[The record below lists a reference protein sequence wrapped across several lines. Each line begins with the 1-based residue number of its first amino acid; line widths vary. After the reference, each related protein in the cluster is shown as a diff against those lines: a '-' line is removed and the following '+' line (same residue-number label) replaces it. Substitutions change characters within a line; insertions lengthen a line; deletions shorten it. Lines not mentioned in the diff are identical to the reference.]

1 VNCWFTSFVKGE
13 VQVSTAIPAIEGR
26 SFMAKVIVADE
37 NEGRRSLL
45 ANTLEREGFDITRAA
60 TLRQAEGTALAIM
73 PEVVLIDSEWK
84 NGDAIDAAQRLMGDP
99 EFAFKCRV
107 VVLARNVTQEYRV
120 SAAQSGVSEVIS
132 KPVDMKVLIQQ
143 LHKHTRKQFV
153 PPPADV
159 ATGQSGGGSFDVSM
173 TMGDSTWALPMLKGL
188 VGPEKINTDFIDEIL
203 SQMNEEGLEVNTEID
218 SSAMSSMLRL
228 ALNKLVDQASADGE
242 LISPNQM
249 IGEDGT
255 QEQNPANPSSPS
267 QAKQGEALDANIA
280 QEMKLGISSSM
291 GGILEDQAQGIADK
305 VEGLMDSIL
314 DEQPDLIALHSFD
327 TMVPID
333 PQVLELTRLTT
344 EVVSD
349 LMWSLGRPGAVSD
362 LTLIT
367 QIEDAAQML
376 SDVLMALPEAEE
388 EE

>member
-1 VNCWFTSFVKGE
+1 
-13 VQVSTAIPAIEGR
+13 
-26 SFMAKVIVADE
+26 
-37 NEGRRSLL
+37 
-45 ANTLEREGFDITRAA
+45 
-60 TLRQAEGTALAIM
+60 
-73 PEVVLIDSEWK
+73 
-84 NGDAIDAAQRLMGDP
+84 
-99 EFAFKCRV
+99 
-107 VVLARNVTQEYRV
+107 
-120 SAAQSGVSEVIS
+120 
-132 KPVDMKVLIQQ
+132 
-143 LHKHTRKQFV
+143 
-153 PPPADV
+153 
-159 ATGQSGGGSFDVSM
+159 
-173 TMGDSTWALPMLKGL
+173 
-188 VGPEKINTDFIDEIL
+188 
-203 SQMNEEGLEVNTEID
+203 MNEEGLEVNTEID

-349 LMWSLGRPGAVSD
+349 LMWNLGRPGAVSD

>member
-1 VNCWFTSFVKGE
+1 MNYAFTSFHRGE
-13 VQVSTAIPAIEGR
+13 VQVSTATPAIEGR
-26 SFMAKVIVADE
+26 DFMAKVIVADE

-73 PEVVLIDSEWK
+73 PEVVLIDGEWK
-84 NGDAIDAAQRLMGDP
+84 TGDAIDAAQRLMGDP

-107 VVLARNVTQEYRV
+107 VILARNVSQEYRV
-120 SAAQSGVSEVIS
+120 SAAQSGIAEVIS

-153 PPPADV
+153 APPAEV
-159 ATGQSGGGSFDVSM
+159 SSGQSGGGSFDVSM

-188 VGPEKINTDFIDEIL
+188 VGPEKINTNFINEIL
-203 SQMNEEGLEVNTEID
+203 SQMGDEGLEVNTEID

-228 ALNKLVDQASADGE
+228 ALNKLVDQASADGV
-242 LISPNQM
+242 LIPPEPENGAQGQNLSSPNQ
-249 IGEDGT
+249 T
-255 QEQNPANPSSPS
+255 
-267 QAKQGEALDANIA
+267 KQGETLGGNTAHK
-280 QEMKLGISSSM
+280 MKQGISSSM
-291 GGILEDQAQGIADK
+291 GGILETQAQGIADE

-314 DEQPDLIALHSFD
+314 DEQPDLVTLHSME

-333 PQVLELTRLTT
+333 PQVLEMTRLTT

-349 LMWSLGRPGAVSD
+349 LMWNLGRPGAVSD

>member
-1 VNCWFTSFVKGE
+1 MKGE
-13 VQVSTAIPAIEGR
+13 VQVSTAIPAIKGR
-26 SFMAKVIVADE
+26 NFMAKVIVADE

-73 PEVVLIDSEWK
+73 PEVVLIDGEWK
-84 NGDAIDAAQRLMGDP
+84 NGDAIDASQRLMADP
-99 EFAFKCRV
+99 EFAFKCRIV
-107 VVLARNVTQEYRV
+107 ILTRNSSQEYRV
-120 SAAQSGVSEVIS
+120 SAAQSGVSEVIA
-132 KPVDMKVLIQQ
+132 KPVDMNVLIQQ
-143 LHKHTRKQFV
+143 LNKHTRKQFV

-159 ATGQSGGGSFDVSM
+159 SSGQTGGGTFDVSM

-203 SQMNEEGLEVNTEID
+203 SQMDEEGLEVDSEID

-228 ALNKLVDQASADGE
+228 ALNKLVDQASADGQLLPPE
-242 LISPNQM
+242 QG
-249 IGEDGT
+249 GEGSAP
-255 QEQNPANPSSPS
+255 QKPPSGPSSPS
-267 QAKQGEALDANIA
+267 QVKRGTTLGGLQADKMKQ
-280 QEMKLGISSSM
+280 GISSSM
-291 GGILEDQAQGIADK
+291 EGILEAQAQGIADE
-305 VEGLMDSIL
+305 VEEKMDSIL
-314 DEQPDLIALHSFD
+314 DEQPDLVALHSLE

-333 PQVLELTRLTT
+333 PEVLEMTRLTT
-344 EVVSD
+344 EVVSE

-367 QIEDAAQML
+367 QIEDATQML
-376 SDVLMALPEAEE
+376 GDVLTALPKAEE

>member
-1 VNCWFTSFVKGE
+1 
-13 VQVSTAIPAIEGR
+13 
-26 SFMAKVIVADE
+26 MAKVIVADE

-60 TLRQAEGTALAIM
+60 TLRQAEGTALVIM
-73 PEVVLIDSEWK
+73 PEVVLIDGEWK

-99 EFAFKCRV
+99 EFAFKCRIV
-107 VVLARNVTQEYRV
+107 ILARNVSQEYRV

-132 KPVDMKVLIQQ
+132 KPVDMKVLIEQ

-188 VGPEKINTDFIDEIL
+188 VGPEKINTNFIDEIL
-203 SQMNEEGLEVNTEID
+203 SQMGAEGLEVDTEMD
-218 SSAMSSMLRL
+218 TTAMSSMLRL
-228 ALNKLVDQASADGE
+228 ALNKLVEQASADGE
-242 LISPNQM
+242 LIPPNQLAE
-249 IGEDGT
+249 GALP
-255 QEQNPANPSSPS
+255 QEQTPSGPSSPS
-267 QAKQGEALDANIA
+267 QSKRGAPLGGNAA
-280 QEMKLGISSSM
+280 QDMKLGITSSM
-291 GGILEDQAQGIADK
+291 GGILEAQAQGIADE
-305 VEGLMDSIL
+305 VEGMMDSIL
-314 DEQPDLIALHSFD
+314 DEQPDLIALHGFE

-333 PQVLELTRLTT
+333 PQVLALTRLTT

-349 LMWSLGRPGAVSD
+349 LMWNLGRPGAVSD
-362 LTLIT
+362 LTLLT

-376 SDVLMALPEAEE
+376 SDVLAALPEAEE

>member
-1 VNCWFTSFVKGE
+1 
-13 VQVSTAIPAIEGR
+13 
-26 SFMAKVIVADE
+26 MAKVIVADE

-45 ANTLEREGFDITRAA
+45 ANTLEREGFEITRAA

-73 PEVVLIDSEWK
+73 PEVVLIDGEWK
-84 NGDAIDAAQRLMGDP
+84 SGDAIDAAQRLMGDP

-107 VVLARNVTQEYRV
+107 VILARNVSQEYRV
-120 SAAQSGVSEVIS
+120 TAAQSGVAEVIS

-153 PPPADV
+153 APPAEV
-159 ATGQSGGGSFDVSM
+159 SGGKSGGGSFDVSM

-188 VGPEKINTDFIDEIL
+188 VGPEKINTNFIDEIL
-203 SQMNEEGLEVNTEID
+203 SKMGDEGLEVNTEID

-228 ALNKLVDQASADGE
+228 ALNKLVDQASVDGV
-242 LISPNQM
+242 LIPPDPAT
-249 IGEDGT
+249 GEHAT
-255 QEQNPANPSSPS
+255 QGETPSGPSSPS
-267 QAKQGEALDANIA
+267 QVKRGESLGGNTAQSMKQ
-280 QEMKLGISSSM
+280 GISSSM
-291 GGILEDQAQGIADK
+291 GGILENQAQGLADE

-314 DEQPDLIALHSFD
+314 DEQPELVALHGLD

-333 PQVLELTRLTT
+333 PEVLELTRLTT

-349 LMWSLGRPGAVSD
+349 LMWNLGRPGAVSD

-376 SDVLMALPEAEE
+376 SDVLSALPEAQEE
-388 EE
+388 E

>member
-1 VNCWFTSFVKGE
+1 
-13 VQVSTAIPAIEGR
+13 
-26 SFMAKVIVADE
+26 MAKVIVADE

-60 TLRQAEGTALAIM
+60 TLRQAEGTALVIM
-73 PEVVLIDSEWK
+73 PEVVLFDGEWK
-84 NGDAIDAAQRLMGDP
+84 NGDAIDATQRLMSDP
-99 EFAFKCRV
+99 EFSFKCRV
-107 VVLARNVTQEYRV
+107 VILARNVSQEYRV

-132 KPVDMKVLIQQ
+132 KPVDMKVLIDQ

-153 PPPADV
+153 APPADV
-159 ATGQSGGGSFDVSM
+159 ATGQGGGGSFDVSM

-188 VGPEKINTDFIDEIL
+188 VGPEKINTNFIDEIL
-203 SQMNEEGLEVNTEID
+203 SQMGAEGLEVNTEMD

-228 ALNKLVDQASADGE
+228 ALNKLVEQASADGE
-242 LISPNQM
+242 LIAPNQINAGDM
-249 IGEDGT
+249 A
-255 QEQNPANPSSPS
+255 QEHAPSGPSSPS
-267 QAKQGEALDANIA
+267 QAKRGVPLGGSIA
-280 QEMKLGISSSM
+280 QNMNLGISSSM
-291 GGILEDQAQGIADK
+291 GGILEAQAQGLADE
-305 VEGLMDSIL
+305 VEGVMDSIL
-314 DEQPDLIALHSFD
+314 DEQPDLIALHGFD

-349 LMWSLGRPGAVSD
+349 LMWNLGRPGAVSD
-362 LTLIT
+362 LTLLT

-376 SDVLMALPEAEE
+376 SDVLVALPEAEE

>member
-1 VNCWFTSFVKGE
+1 
-13 VQVSTAIPAIEGR
+13 
-26 SFMAKVIVADE
+26 MAKVIVADE

-60 TLRQAEGTALAIM
+60 TLRQAEGTALVIM
-73 PEVVLIDSEWK
+73 PEVVLIDGEWK

-99 EFAFKCRV
+99 EFAFKCRIV
-107 VVLARNVTQEYRV
+107 ILARNVSQEYRV
-120 SAAQSGVSEVIS
+120 SAAQSGVAEVIS
-132 KPVDMKVLIQQ
+132 KPVDMKVLIDQ

-188 VGPEKINTDFIDEIL
+188 VGPEKINTNFIDEIL
-203 SQMNEEGLEVNTEID
+203 SQMNEEGLEVKTELD

-228 ALNKLVDQASADGE
+228 ALNKLVEQASADGE
-242 LISPNQM
+242 LIPPNQFSE
-249 IGEDGT
+249 GDGAQQQT
-255 QEQNPANPSSPS
+255 HSGPSSPS
-267 QAKQGEALDANIA
+267 QAKRGAPLGGNAA
-280 QEMKLGISSSM
+280 SEMKQGISTSM
-291 GGILEDQAQGIADK
+291 GGILEAQAQGLADE
-305 VEGLMDSIL
+305 VEGMMDSIL
-314 DEQPDLIALHSFD
+314 DEQPDLIALHSFE

-349 LMWSLGRPGAVSD
+349 LMWNLGRPGAVSD

-376 SDVLMALPEAEE
+376 SDVLAALPEAEE